1 MTKDH
6 MPAGAALADT
16 EILIVED
23 EYYLAFDLKALVE
36 GAGGRVAG
44 PFADAADAIAHL
56 EGARPDCGVVDV
68 NLASGISFDAADA
81 LAARSIPFLFLTGYD
96 AAVLPERFRSI
107 DRVEKP
113 ADLGVVLRKLLTLSG
128 RGPGQAATR

>member
-23 EYYLAFDLKALVE
+23 EYYLAFELKALVE

-81 LAARSIPFLFLTGYD
+81 LAARSIPFL
-96 AAVLPERFRSI
+96 LPERFRSI

>member
-1 MTKDH
+1 
-6 MPAGAALADT
+6 MPDGAVLAGT

-23 EYYLAFDLKALVE
+23 EYYLAFELKVLIE

-44 PFADAADAIAHL
+44 PFADAAAAIAHL
-56 EGARPDCGVVDV
+56 DGGLPDCGVVDV
-68 NLASGISFDAADA
+68 NLGSGISFDAADA

-96 AAVLPERFRSI
+96 AAVLPDRFRSI

-113 ADLGVVLRKLLTLSG
+113 ADLSAVLRKLHALSG
-128 RGPGQAATR
+128 RRPGQAATR